1 MLSDCQRKCC
11 QRCQAVGH
19 CQALSGV
26 CCQSVRPGLSARRA
40 TRVAPRGHEPSAIR
54 SRSQKLLART
64 AADSAIAAAAVELFA
79 EDWCLIC
86 CLPAD
91 AAGEPGGPL
100 YYKEVLTRFLLE
112 FFYPHDSEREC
123 DRTIGSFSH
132 QSGITREQL
141 SLPLASP
148 PSPSGIRGIL
158 WVVQSIDLWRVS
170 QPHFEGAMKYSDR
183 HLAGLSAGPP
193 DRVELIGAGSL
204 GYGTGPS
211 FG

>member
-1 MLSDCQRKCC
+1 MWASGPAAAARPVEAGLGPARDGWPPTSALALLVKMAAVAIAATKVQAYSAQAPVVFRLLSHFAHPR
-11 QRCQAVGH
+11 
-19 CQALSGV
+19 
-26 CCQSVRPGLSARRA
+26 
-40 TRVAPRGHEPSAIR
+40 APRGHEPSAIR

-100 YYKEVLTRFLLE
+100 YYKEVLTRFYLE

-132 QSGITREQL
+132 QSEITREQL

-148 PSPSGIRGIL
+148 PSP
-158 WVVQSIDLWRVS
+158 
-170 QPHFEGAMKYSDR
+170 
-183 HLAGLSAGPP
+183 
-193 DRVELIGAGSL
+193 
-204 GYGTGPS
+204 
-211 FG
+211 

>member
-1 MLSDCQRKCC
+1 MNL
-11 QRCQAVGH
+11 
-19 CQALSGV
+19 
-26 CCQSVRPGLSARRA
+26 
-40 TRVAPRGHEPSAIR
+40 PRFEPAAKSC
-54 SRSQKLLART
+54 SRSNRGRLC
-64 AADSAIAAAAVELFA
+64 IAVQLSSSPEN
-79 EDWCLIC
+79 WCLIC

-91 AAGEPGGPL
+91 AASEPGGPL
-100 YYKEVLTRFLLE
+100 YYKEVLTRFYLE
-112 FFYPHDSEREC
+112 FFYPHDSEHEC

-132 QSGITREQL
+132 QSEITREQL

-183 HLAGLSAGPP
+183 QLASLSAGPP

>member
-1 MLSDCQRKCC
+1 MAGRRRARSRCSSKWRRWRLRRRSFSRTALRRLS
-11 QRCQAVGH
+11 
-19 CQALSGV
+19 
-26 CCQSVRPGLSARRA
+26 SVVAFRTRARRA

-64 AADSAIAAAAVELFA
+64 AADSTIAAAAVELFA

-100 YYKEVLTRFLLE
+100 YYKDVLTRFLLE

-123 DRTIGSFSH
+123 DRTIGSFSL

-158 WVVQSIDLWRVS
+158 WVVSRVS
-170 QPHFEGAMKYSDR
+170 TS
-183 HLAGLSAGPP
+183 GLSAAPP
-193 DRVELIGAGSL
+193 RA
-204 GYGTGPS
+204 P
-211 FG
+211 

>member
-1 MLSDCQRKCC
+1 MGAIAATKVQAYSAQAPVVFRLLSHFAHPR
-11 QRCQAVGH
+11 
-19 CQALSGV
+19 
-26 CCQSVRPGLSARRA
+26 
-40 TRVAPRGHEPSAIR
+40 APRGHEPSAIR

-100 YYKEVLTRFLLE
+100 YYKDVLTRFYLE
-112 FFYPHDSEREC
+112 FFYARDSEREC
-123 DRTIGSFSH
+123 DRTIGSFSL

-158 WVVQSIDLWRVS
+158 WVVQSIDLWLVS
-170 QPHFEGAMKYSDR
+170 RSLDDDHEVQRS
-183 HLAGLSAGPP
+183 PP
-193 DRVELIGAGSL
+193 RWLLRKASRPRRTHGAGYL